1 CAKGGGTAGTILY
14 GPAFDFW

>member
-1 CAKGGGTAGTILY
+1 CAKGGGTAGTILF